1 MNTKTKKQL
10 IVMLDAEMIASYK
23 ELCKTKG
30 YNMSQRIRNFIETE
44 LKDEKK

>member
-1 MNTKTKKQL
+1 MKNKQL
-10 IVMLDAEMIASYK
+10 LIKIEEDLYAAYK

-44 LKDEKK
+44 LKDECK